1 MENFFKRLF
10 KRKQRVSIDMETAGL
25 DGGSIISVGDIAGI
39 IRDTKND
46 FNRLTVLLNS
56 MQDAME
62 NVEYGEKCQYEY
74 PLMHVLAAR
83 TIHYD
88 VGIGIENLE
97 MIMHQ
102 RIPSLKD
109 AKPTIWQ
116 ETDDIHE
123 I

>member
-1 MENFFKRLF
+1 MGNFFKRLF
-10 KRKQRVSIDMETAGL
+10 KRKQRASIDMEITGL
-25 DGGSIISVGDIAGI
+25 DGGSIISVRDIAGI

-62 NVEYGEKCQYEY
+62 NVEYREKCPYEY
-74 PLMHVLAAR
+74 PLPHVLAAR

-109 AKPTIWQ
+109 AKPTIWP

-123 I
+123 V

>member
-1 MENFFKRLF
+1 MGNFFKRLF
-10 KRKQRVSIDMETAGL
+10 KRKQHISIDIETTGI

-62 NVEYGEKCQYEY
+62 NVEYREKCQYEY
-74 PLMHVLAAR
+74 PAMHVLAAR

-88 VGIGIENLE
+88 VGIDIENLE

-109 AKPTIWQ
+109 TKPTIWQ

>member
-1 MENFFKRLF
+1 MRNFFKRIF
-10 KRKQRVSIDMETAGL
+10 KRKQRVSIDMETTGI
-25 DGGSIISVGDIAGI
+25 DGGSIISVRDIAGI

-62 NVEYGEKCQYEY
+62 NVEYREKCPYEY

-102 RIPSLKD
+102 RIPLLKD
-109 AKPTIWQ
+109 AKPTIWP

-123 I
+123 V

>member
-1 MENFFKRLF
+1 MGNFFKRLF
-10 KRKQRVSIDMETAGL
+10 KRKQHVSIDMETAGL
-25 DGGSIISVGDIAGI
+25 EGGSIISVGDIAGI

-62 NVEYGEKCQYEY
+62 NVEYREKCQYEY
-74 PLMHVLAAR
+74 PAMHVLAAR

-97 MIMHQ
+97 MIMYQ

-109 AKPTIWQ
+109 AKPTIWP